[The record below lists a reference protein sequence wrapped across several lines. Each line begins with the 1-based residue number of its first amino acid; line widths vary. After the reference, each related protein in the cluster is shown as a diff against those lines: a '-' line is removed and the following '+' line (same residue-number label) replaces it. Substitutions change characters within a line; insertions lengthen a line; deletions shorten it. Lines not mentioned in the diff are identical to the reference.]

1 MVRARLRTQARFAPA
16 PAGRSQW
23 GRYDRLMARAL
34 TAIAL
39 LVLSNI
45 FMTVAWYGHL
55 KFKAWP
61 LALAI
66 GVSWLIALPEYCLQ
80 VPANRTG
87 HVAFGGPFTAPQ
99 LKVIQE
105 AITLVVFTVF
115 TLVVL
120 KEKPRL
126 SDVIA
131 FGLVFAGVAVSVL
144 GGRAPLADR

>member
-1 MVRARLRTQARFAPA
+1 
-16 PAGRSQW
+16 
-23 GRYDRLMARAL
+23 MARAL
-34 TAIAL
+34 SAIAL
-39 LVLSNI
+39 LVLSNV
-45 FMTVAWYGHL
+45 FMTFAWYGHL

-80 VPANRTG
+80 VPANRAG

-120 KEKPRL
+120 KEKPRM

-131 FGLVFAGVAVSVL
+131 FALVFAGVAVSVL
-144 GGRAPLADR
+144 GGRAPLADK